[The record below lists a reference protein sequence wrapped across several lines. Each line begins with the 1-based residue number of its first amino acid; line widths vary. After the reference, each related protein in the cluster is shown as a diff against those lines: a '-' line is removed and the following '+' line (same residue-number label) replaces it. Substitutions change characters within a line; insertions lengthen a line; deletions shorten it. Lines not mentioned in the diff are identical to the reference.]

1 MFDRHLAEFSKRLA
15 AFADRLGDRM
25 SPERLSLYERLL
37 EAAPRLLARY
47 RTHRGLTLVH
57 GDAHVWNA
65 LHPRDPATGTIRL
78 IDWDGWRVD
87 TATDDLSYM
96 IALHWYPDRRR
107 RLERRLLEHYHAT
120 LTAHG
125 VERYP
130 LSSLLDDYRL
140 SVLWQ
145 ITTPVWQAS
154 FRLTPAV
161 WWSHLERI
169 MLAVD
174 DLDCRALLG

>member
-1 MFDRHLAEFSKRLA
+1 M
-15 AFADRLGDRM
+15 
-25 SPERLSLYERLL
+25 
-37 EAAPRLLARY
+37 
-47 RTHRGLTLVH
+47 
-57 GDAHVWNA
+57 
-65 LHPRDPATGTIRL
+65 
-78 IDWDGWRVD
+78 D

-96 IALHWYPDRRR
+96 MALHWYPARRR
-107 RLERRLLEHYHAT
+107 RLERRLLERYHAT
-120 LTAHG
+120 LTAGG

-130 LSSLLDDYRL
+130 LSALLEDYRL

-154 FRLTPAV
+154 FRLAAGI